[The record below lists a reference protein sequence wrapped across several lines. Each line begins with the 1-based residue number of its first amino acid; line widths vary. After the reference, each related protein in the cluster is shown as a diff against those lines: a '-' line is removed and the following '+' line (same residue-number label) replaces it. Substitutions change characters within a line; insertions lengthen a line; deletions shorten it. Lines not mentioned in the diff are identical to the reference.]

1 MPTAWSTKAE
11 KETTNS
17 VSNGMYPEPIQTLA
31 SLFAKLPGIGPRM
44 GVRLAFYLLK
54 VPSQQAQELGEAIL
68 QLHKRM
74 RLCAFCFNPF
84 DAAPAFAKASAGKQD
99 EQALCTICSDS
110 GRTKDVLC
118 IIEKENDLEALEAT
132 RSFHGLYFVL
142 GGTVGMLRKVDMK
155 HLRLEELKER
165 LKNPKKFGVASDGF
179 SEAILAMN
187 LTTEGEATALY
198 LERLLNPMS
207 IKTTRLG
214 RGLPVGGE
222 LEYSDIETLKQSLEN
237 RR

>member
-1 MPTAWSTKAE
+1 
-11 KETTNS
+11 
-17 VSNGMYPEPIQTLA
+17 MYPEPIQKLTV
-31 SLFAKLPGIGPRM
+31 LFSRLPGIGPRM
-44 GVRLAFYLLK
+44 AARLAFHLLK
-54 VPSQQAQELGEAIL
+54 APNQEIQEFGEAIL

-84 DAAPAFAKASAGKQD
+84 APAFAPSTSLGATVGKPAPD
-99 EQALCTICSDS
+99 AIDSLCSICSDVT
-110 GRTKDVLC
+110 RTKDMLC
-118 IIEKENDLEALEAT
+118 VVEKEGDLEALEAT
-132 RSFHGLYFVL
+132 RAYRGLYFVL

-155 HLRLEELKER
+155 HLRMDELKER
-165 LKNPKKFGVASDGF
+165 ITDPKKFGVAPAGF

-198 LERLLNPMS
+198 LERIFGPLN

-222 LEYSDIETLKQSLEN
+222 LEYSDSETLRQSLEN

>member
-1 MPTAWSTKAE
+1 
-11 KETTNS
+11 
-17 VSNGMYPEPIQTLA
+17 MYPEPIQTLA
-31 SLFAKLPGIGPRM
+31 SLFVKLPGIGPRM
-44 GVRLAFYLLK
+44 GARLAFYLLK
-54 VPSQQAQELGEAIL
+54 VAPQEAQELGEAVL

-84 DAAPAFAKASAGKQD
+84 GPVSDATNSLCAICADTRRAKD
-99 EQALCTICSDS
+99 T
-110 GRTKDVLC
+110 LC
-118 IIEKENDLEALEAT
+118 IVEKEGDLEALEVT

-165 LKNPKKFGVASDGF
+165 LSDSKKFGIPARKF
-179 SEAILAMN
+179 AEIILAMN

-198 LERLLNPMS
+198 LERLLHSMD

>member
-1 MPTAWSTKAE
+1 M
-11 KETTNS
+11 
-17 VSNGMYPEPIQTLA
+17 
-31 SLFAKLPGIGPRM
+31 
-44 GVRLAFYLLK
+44 
-54 VPSQQAQELGEAIL
+54 L

-84 DAAPAFAKASAGKQD
+84 SPSAGSG
-99 EQALCTICSDS
+99 ETLCAICADA
-110 GRTKDVLC
+110 RREKTTLC
-118 IIEKENDLEALEAT
+118 IVEKEGDLEALEAT
-132 RSFHGLYFVL
+132 KAYRGLYFIL

-165 LKNPKKFGVASDGF
+165 LANPKKFNIASDGF
-179 SEAILAMN
+179 SEAIFAMN

-198 LERLLNPMS
+198 LERLLNPMH

-222 LEYSDIETLKQSLEN
+222 LEYSDPETLRQSLEN

>member
-1 MPTAWSTKAE
+1 
-11 KETTNS
+11 
-17 VSNGMYPEPIQTLA
+17 MYPEPIQKLA
-31 SLFAKLPGIGPRM
+31 SFFSRLPGIGPRM
-44 GVRLAFYLLK
+44 AARLAFHLLK
-54 VPSQQAQELGEAIL
+54 APDQEVQEFGEAIL

-84 DAAPAFAKASAGKQD
+84 ASLSLDAVDLKNP
-99 EQALCTICSDS
+99 LCSICSDS
-110 GRTKDVLC
+110 ARTKDVLC
-118 IIEKENDLEALEAT
+118 IVEKESDLEALEAT
-132 RSFHGLYFVL
+132 RAYRGLYFIL

-155 HLRLEELKER
+155 HLRMDELKER
-165 LKNPKKFGVASDGF
+165 IADPKKFGGAPEGF

-198 LERLLNPMS
+198 LERIFGPLN

-222 LEYSDIETLKQSLEN
+222 LEYSDSETLRQSLEN